1 MDQAHNKRLGAL
13 IAQSKALQRA
23 MEHSVSEKNQEFAR
37 YESYRNFAHRYNSLV
52 QQALSSVGQV
62 VNVNTFN
69 VEKMASPG
77 SLTWPEQKQIFDTVF
92 TEVLMLQALLEG
104 LHDFAAAKTI
114 EMKDFFELSLRRAIF
129 TTPES
134 EKDLQNTVEQLL
146 IGRGFRKGI
155 DYDRETGRV
164 KYSGKEFI
172 PDFIFMP
179 ADMFIEVKLVKG
191 AERAKTAIDE
201 INADILAYKSKYS
214 KGMFIVYDVGIIRD
228 ASEFAHSIE
237 QHMDISVCIVKH

>member
-1 MDQAHNKRLGAL
+1 MDQARNKQLGAL

-23 MEHSVSEKNQEFAR
+23 MEHAVSEKNQEFAR
-37 YESYRNFAHRYNSLV
+37 YESYKQFASRYNSLAR
-52 QQALSSVGQV
+52 QALPFLEHV
-62 VNVNTFN
+62 VVVNTFD

-77 SLTWPEQKQIFDTVF
+77 NLTWPVQKQIFDSVF
-92 TEVLMLQALLEG
+92 AEVLMLLAVLEG
-104 LHDFAAAKTI
+104 QHDFAVAKTM
-114 EMKDFFELSLRRAIF
+114 EMKDFFESSLRRAIF
-129 TTPES
+129 SIPEG

-146 IGRGFRKGI
+146 IGRGFRKGV

-179 ADMFIEVKLVKG
+179 ADMFIEVKIVKS
-191 AERAKTAIDE
+191 AERAKAVIDE
-201 INADILAYKSKYS
+201 INADILAYKTKYS

-228 ASEFAHSIE
+228 SSEFAHSIE
-237 QHMDISVCIVKH
+237 QHMDIAVCIVKH